1 MLYLYRNKNETIMKT
16 EILDRIIYR
25 LLESINID
33 NNDKTNCAT
42 FNSVAD
48 CEKLKQ

>member
-1 MLYLYRNKNETIMKT
+1 MKT
-16 EILDRIIYR
+16 EILNRIIYR